1 MGAVVLF
8 LAGVASIAAWWL
20 AQQRLGSKPWLEE
33 GIVGDVPQPG
43 NGAAARVGLGVFLA
57 VASCLFSLLISAYF
71 MRRDMAL
78 TNGGDWFAQPVPNL
92 LWVNTGALVISSC
105 ALQWAQIA
113 ARRGQIDVV
122 RDGLWS
128 GGVFAL
134 LFVIGQL
141 AAWRQLVAAGYYAAG
156 NPASSF
162 FYLLTGI
169 HGLHV
174 LGGLAALAKT
184 HVKLWRGAAP
194 EKIRISVGLCT
205 AYWHFLLLVWLLIL
219 AILTGGAEQFAAIC
233 RGLVR

>member
-1 MGAVVLF
+1 
-8 LAGVASIAAWWL
+8 
-20 AQQRLGSKPWLEE
+20 
-33 GIVGDVPQPG
+33 
-43 NGAAARVGLGVFLA
+43 
-57 VASCLFSLLISAYF
+57 
-71 MRRDMAL
+71 
-78 TNGGDWFAQPVPNL
+78 
-92 LWVNTGALVISSC
+92 VNTGALVISSC

-113 ARRGQIDVV
+113 ARRGQMDVV

-128 GGVFAL
+128 GGAFAL

-141 AAWRQLVAAGYYAAG
+141 AVWRQLVAAGYCAAG

-184 HVKLWRGAAP
+184 HVRLWRGAAQNQ
-194 EKIRISVGLCT
+194 IRISVGLCT

-219 AILTGGAEQFAAIC
+219 AILTGGAEDFAIMC